1 VSRAPAD
8 ERLPALLTRPLAPEV
23 VAFLRSH
30 TDLQVPLEDRPLA
43 RSELLTRVE
52 GVAGVLAMLTDRI
65 DEEVLE
71 TAGPSLR
78 VVANHAVGYDNVDL
92 AACAR
97 RGVVVTNTP
106 DVLTDATADL
116 AWGLILASARRI
128 AEGDRLVRAH
138 GPWEWSP
145 TFMLGRE
152 VSGKTLG
159 IVGLGRIGEAVARR
173 AAGFSMRLLYHS
185 RRPKPE
191 AERSL
196 GLSPRRLDELLGEA
210 DIVTVHV
217 PLAEGTRRMFGPA
230 ELRAMRPTAIL
241 VNTSR
246 GPVVDE
252 AALAEAL
259 ASGQIAGAGLDVYE
273 REPEVHPALLGLE
286 NVVLAPH
293 LGSATVETRVAMGML
308 AAQNL
313 VAVLHGEP
321 PPTPVGFEAG

>member
-1 VSRAPAD
+1 VSDREND
-8 ERLPALLTRPLAPEV
+8 ERRPVLLTRPLAPEV
-23 VAFLRSH
+23 EAFLRSH

-43 RSELLTRVE
+43 RSELLARVG

-71 TAGPSLR
+71 AAGPSLE
-78 VVANHAVGYDNVDL
+78 VVADHAVGYDNVDL

-97 RGVVVTNTP
+97 RGIVVTNTP

-116 AWGLILASARRI
+116 AWGLILAAARRI
-128 AEGDRLVRAH
+128 AEGDRLVRAR

-145 TFMLGRE
+145 SFMLGRE
-152 VSGKTLG
+152 VTGKTLG
-159 IVGLGRIGEAVARR
+159 IVGLGRIGQAVARR
-173 AAGFSMRLLYHS
+173 AAGFSMRILAHS
-185 RRPKPE
+185 RRPQPE
-191 AERSL
+191 TEEALGVAPRELDALLAES
-196 GLSPRRLDELLGEA
+196 

-217 PLAEGTRRMFGPA
+217 PLAGETRRMFG
-230 ELRAMRPTAIL
+230 EREFLAMKPTAIF

-252 AALAEAL
+252 AALAAAL
-259 ASGQIAGAGLDVYE
+259 SSGEIAAAGLDVYE

-293 LGSATVETRVAMGML
+293 LGSATVETRLAMGML
-308 AAQNL
+308 AARNL

-321 PPTPVGFEAG
+321 PPTPVGSAGE

>member
-1 VSRAPAD
+1 MTAPQAD
-8 ERLPALLTRPLAPEV
+8 ERRPVLLTRPLAPDIL
-23 VAFLRSH
+23 AFLRSH
-30 TDLQVPLEDRPLA
+30 TDLQVPVEDRPLA

-52 GVAGVLAMLTDRI
+52 GVAGMLAMLTDRI

-71 TAGPSLR
+71 AAGPSLD
-78 VVANHAVGYDNVDL
+78 VVANHAVGHDNVDL

-97 RGVVVTNTP
+97 RGIVVTNTP

-116 AWGLILASARRI
+116 TWGLILAASRRI

-152 VSGKTLG
+152 VTGKTLG

-173 AAGFSMRLLYHS
+173 AKGFSMRLLYHS

-191 AERSL
+191 AEEAL
-196 GLSPRRLDELLGEA
+196 GLTYRELDALLSEA

-217 PLAEGTRRMFGPA
+217 PLGDHTRHLFG
-230 ELRAMRPTAIL
+230 ESEFGSMQRTAIF

-252 AALAEAL
+252 QALADAL
-259 ASGQIAGAGLDVYE
+259 SAGEIAGAGLDVYE
-273 REPEVHPALLGLE
+273 REPEVHPGLLGLE

-293 LGSATVETRVAMGML
+293 LGSATVETRLAMGML
-308 AAQNL
+308 AARNL

-321 PPTPVGFEAG
+321 PPTPVEFAAE